1 MDNKKRK
8 ILKNSNVKIEENE
21 VIQRLLGSVS
31 KKLIVLTKR
40 WSNKWVIM
48 KRIRVIFELKTLWI
62 RP

>member
-31 KKLIVLTKR
+31 KNLIVLTKR

-48 KRIRVIFELKTLWI
+48 KRIRVIFELKNI
-62 RP
+62 VD